1 MAAGSSMQA
10 APIPAPRTQAMAAQV
25 NASMT
30 AINRRSMLLPA
41 SYHQAYPAAYAKFAL
56 HTMYAHRLWIK
67 LWITLGRPEENS
79 NRPEGNAGV
88 TARGM
93 FASHSHPGPSTTGN
107 HSRCAHSWPGLAG
120 RIDLIPG
127 VHRPYDDYQSSNER
141 QIHTKVSTR
150 PATVRSPS
158 ACRCR
163 PGCSGA
169 IPARA
174 CDDRYRPDKEGDR

>member
-10 APIPAPRTQAMAAQV
+10 APIPAPRTQAAATRV
-25 NASMT
+25 NASLT
-30 AINRRSMLLPA
+30 ATNRTSRLLPA
-41 SYHQAYPAAYAKFAL
+41 SYHQAYPAAYANFAL
-56 HTMYAHRLWIK
+56 HTMRAHRLWIK
-67 LWITLGRPEENS
+67 LWITLGQPEENS
-79 NRPEGNAGV
+79 NGLEGNAGV
-88 TARGM
+88 TPGVM

-107 HSRCAHSWPGLAG
+107 HSRCAHSRRGLAG

-127 VHRPYDDYQSSNER
+127 IHRPYDDYQSSNDR

-150 PATVRSPS
+150 PAAVRSAR

-163 PGCSGA
+163 PGSGV
-169 IPARA
+169 IPVRA